1 MNNLTFGAQSK
12 SLFTKYNSW
21 TSHITIW
28 ITWSSKHIFTFTMSK
43 KFVTK
48 YNIWRSYMTIW
59 ITWRSEHI
67 LTFRMS
73 QNYKYSVAEG
83 SSSEW
88 AMHVTWQQNIYREVL
103 YQRIRQFLQTANF
116 TKKWK
121 THSNTY
127 QWRQYIDKTKQTQ
140 PFADVFQKSVLKNY
154 AIFLKICNFAKK
166 RLQHR
171 CFPVNVVKIFRRAFY
186 TEYFRWLLLTRLQ
199 WRPDHCIFLSLYPV

>member
-1 MNNLTFGAQSK
+1 
-12 SLFTKYNSW
+12 
-21 TSHITIW
+21 
-28 ITWSSKHIFTFTMSK
+28 
-43 KFVTK
+43 
-48 YNIWRSYMTIW
+48 MTIW

-121 THSNTY
+121 TYSNTY

-154 AIFLKICNFAKK
+154 AIFLKTCNFAKK
-166 RLQHR
+166 RPPTYIFSCEYCENFQKSVLYR
-171 CFPVNVVKIFRRAFY
+171 ILSVAASDKTSVK
-186 TEYFRWLLLTRLQ
+186 TRSLHILI
-199 WRPDHCIFLSLYPV
+199 PLSSLDSQYAYWIKFHQGHFASSLES